1 MENSVLNRFLHHKK
15 LPYAV
20 ALLLLL
26 LCVLLFLWYTRPVA
40 PDDLLEKRK
49 IQKITISQIVSVPGA
64 DGGSQTE
71 TISTS
76 DPAEA
81 ERILALLREF
91 PVNRRI
97 KLFGSNSSTTVMT
110 YFWLSI
116 YYEEESGTP
125 GILVYDVSSDGSMR
139 IRPWWEPEIPCGVG
153 RFGSRGI
160 MRFYQTLSDWF
171 AAGEG
176 SAVWQEVA

>member
-1 MENSVLNRFLHHKK
+1 MKSGALSQFLHHKK
-15 LPYAV
+15 LPYAMIFI
-20 ALLLLL
+20 LLL
-26 LCVLLFLWYTRPVA
+26 LCVLLFLWCTRPLS

-49 IQKITISQIVSVPGA
+49 IQKITISRIVSVPGA

-76 DPAEA
+76 DPAEV

-97 KLFGSNSSTTVMT
+97 KLFGSNSSTTVTT

-125 GILVYDVSSDGSMR
+125 GILVYDVSSDGNMR
-139 IRPWWEPEIPCGVG
+139 IRPWREPEIPCGVG
-153 RFGSRGI
+153 WFGNRGI
-160 MRFYQTLSDWF
+160 LRFYQTLSDWF

-176 SAVWQEVA
+176 SAVWQEV